1 MQDLDFIMFRVGE
14 ELLQEQLAQLFVV
27 VPHAVDV
34 PLEVALIDKLS
45 QGVLLEGGDGAAE
58 IAQAAVELLHERHRQ
73 HHIADADG
81 GCEAFGKG
89 IHVDYLAAH
98 IHAEQG
104 RDRLSYQPKFRVV
117 VIFNNISLTGSCPAQ
132 KFIAAADRGDN
143 PRREVVG
150 RADVDN
156 VAADGVQGG
165 N

>member
-34 PLEVALIDKLS
+34 PLEVALIAKLS
-45 QGVLLEGGDGAAE
+45 QGVLFEGGDGAAE

-117 VIFNNISLTGSCPAQ
+117 VIFNNVSLAGSCPAQ
-132 KFIAAADRGDN
+132 KLVAAADRGDN

-156 VAADGVQGG
+156 VATDGVQGG